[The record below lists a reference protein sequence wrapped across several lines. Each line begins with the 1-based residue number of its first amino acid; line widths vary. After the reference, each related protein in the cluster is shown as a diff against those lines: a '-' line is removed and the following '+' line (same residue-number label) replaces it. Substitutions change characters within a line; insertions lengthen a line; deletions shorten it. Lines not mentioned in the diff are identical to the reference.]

1 MTHGGR
7 RGRRAIDIQAKTVRV
22 SSSAVIPAN
31 GTQRRRRAKR
41 AGSRRVNGDIGNE
54 MPPLGVESALSRLS
68 VSRPVGMRALV
79 KRLQTEGHTLS
90 EHAKAF
96 VLRYLDSCG
105 EHRFQLDSAKVP
117 DGALQTSAVPQARF
131 LDTIELPF
139 QIPGSVDLSGLTY
152 SMLFLQFPLFRSLA
166 FILVNKNDAEWEES
180 VIASFCRVVS
190 SLTSR
195 TEATYPQ
202 FFVVPTV
209 TPEPTTWFTIVDVK
223 ALRDIT
229 PPSEVGVSQTIESFR
244 TTSMGMSIRFN
255 TPALINQGTFAA
267 SRYPVNAGKKAR
279 HTAEIG
285 DYNPVFWSFT
295 LPAIV
300 GSVVVTRTPA
310 DAGTNIPVGPQ
321 AIPLTWATDVDLRN
335 ISGSFRASVGDSLTL
350 QTFTSAVTPG
360 VSFLRL
366 TNNDAPGNFID
377 IGVSN
382 GPTALTQQMYYR
394 SIDDEDFES
403 GEVDDTL
410 TVITLPPLTQA
421 DIQQA
426 NPRSTSGL
434 LKDWSGV
441 YLPSAIFEPVFKV
454 TSSIE
459 YGKIA
464 LATRT
469 STLDDYGSPNSGY
482 FDTVD
487 SNFGLGVIN
496 MRSIPYACKFQVKLE
511 RTDEIVPADASVIS
525 LFATGCPEDECLA
538 IQVAKGLS
546 DLEAHGY
553 PVDYNGLGLLF
564 NKMNAA
570 LRLLPKAMG
579 TVSNIGECI
588 AEVSQEVSSM
598 GTQARRIRSMIV
610 N

>member
-1 MTHGGR
+1 M
-7 RGRRAIDIQAKTVRV
+7 K
-22 SSSAVIPAN
+22 
-31 GTQRRRRAKR
+31 
-41 AGSRRVNGDIGNE
+41 
-54 MPPLGVESALSRLS
+54 
-68 VSRPVGMRALV
+68 ALV
-79 KRLQTEGHTLS
+79 QRLQTEGHSLS

-139 QIPGSVDLSGLTY
+139 QTVGNTQLDGSTY
-152 SMLFLQFPLFRSLA
+152 SMLFLQFPFFRSLG
-166 FILVNKNDAEWEES
+166 FILVNKLDVEWDDE
-180 VIASFCRVVS
+180 VLASFCRVLS
-190 SLTSR
+190 SLSSR
-195 TEATYPQ
+195 LDATYPN
-202 FFVVPTV
+202 FYVIPTL
-209 TPEPTTWFTIVDVK
+209 TPEATTWFTIVDVK

-267 SRYPVNAGKKAR
+267 SRYPVNSGTKSR
-279 HTAEIG
+279 HTAEIA
-285 DYNPVFWSFT
+285 DYDPAFWLFSLPAVFGSIVIQTTPSVNGTGIPTGSLT
-295 LPAIV
+295 LPV
-300 GSVVVTRTPA
+300 EWTTSVA
-310 DAGTNIPVGPQ
+310 
-321 AIPLTWATDVDLRN
+321 LRN
-335 ISGSFRASVGDSLTL
+335 ISGSFRADVADDLRLEILAVDTINFLRLSNVTQSTRLDIGVALRPTSLTL
-350 QTFTSAVTPG
+350 P
-360 VSFLRL
+360 
-366 TNNDAPGNFID
+366 I
-377 IGVSN
+377 
-382 GPTALTQQMYYR
+382 YYR
-394 SIDDEDFES
+394 SIDIEEFES

-410 TVITLPPLTQA
+410 TVVTLPPLTQA

-464 LATRT
+464 MASRK
-469 STLDDYGSPNSGY
+469 STLDDYGSPNAGY

-511 RTDEIVPADASVIS
+511 RTDEIVPANASIIS

-538 IQVAKGLS
+538 VQVAKGLS

-553 PVDYNGLGLLF
+553 PVDYNGLGILF

-570 LRLLPKAMG
+570 LLLLPKAMG

-588 AEVSQEVSSM
+588 AAVSQEVSSF
-598 GTQARRIRSMIV
+598 GGQARRLRSMLV